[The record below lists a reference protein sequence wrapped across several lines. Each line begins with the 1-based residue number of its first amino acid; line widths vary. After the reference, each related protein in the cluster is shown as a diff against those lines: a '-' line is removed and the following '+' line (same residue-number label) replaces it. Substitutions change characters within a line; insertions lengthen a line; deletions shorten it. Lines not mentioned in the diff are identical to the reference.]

1 MALSKPQLVITHT
14 IQLDWDP
21 ATQLIKVPIQPTM
34 NVGDT
39 VTVSGPYGKSAMI
52 RFLSPF
58 GDPIATVKDGDVF
71 TLLVGG
77 IYQFECF
84 IDGQQAKN
92 GGGVEIQPHKP

>member
-39 VTVSGPYGKSAMI
+39 VTVYWSL
-52 RFLSPF
+52 R
-58 GDPIATVKDGDVF
+58 
-71 TLLVGG
+71 
-77 IYQFECF
+77 
-84 IDGQQAKN
+84 
-92 GGGVEIQPHKP
+92 